1 MDNYTIP
8 PELFY
13 SKSLLDSCKRK
24 TIKVYPSIPIVT
36 TKKATTP
43 KRSAARSIRR
53 RVNKHSSCPELGKL
67 GNISRR
73 IVKKKKPVKVLKL
86 KKDSTQSENND
97 TLEVSKN
104 DEPLNPE
111 SLLSSKHPKPC
122 TLKTKASKDEVK
134 KMEELIKKR
143 FYVDE
148 NYEPQRLKGKSFKF
162 FKTKNARPDGDYQS
176 KSITNCNSIYFHYR
190 ML

>member
-1 MDNYTIP
+1 MVDMDNYTIP

-24 TIKVYPSIPIVT
+24 PFKAFPSVPIVS
-36 TKKATTP
+36 TKKAPSP
-43 KRSAARSIRR
+43 KRSAARSKRR
-53 RVNKHSSCPELGKL
+53 RVNKHNSCPELGRL
-67 GNISRR
+67 GNVSRR

-86 KKDSTQSENND
+86 KTDNIQPEKNNNV
-97 TLEVSKN
+97 EVVKF
-104 DEPLNPE
+104 DQPLNPE
-111 SLLSSKHPKPC
+111 CMLELSTSIRPNNLNQSLLQKP
-122 TLKTKASKDEVK
+122 KASKDEVK

-162 FKTKNARPDGDYQS
+162 FKTKNTRPDGNYQ
-176 KSITNCNSIYFHYR
+176 
-190 ML
+190 